1 MPDLTR
7 RVSAFRKSD
16 WLRAGVLCILV
27 LLTSTAARPSVLVA
41 VPFLLLV
48 VTNTLR
54 GYAILG
60 ATLVA
65 IIIVMVGPYDGMW
78 YLERGWALLLGGC
91 FVGLSIVRPKMKISD
106 RALEAVF
113 GALVLVAILV
123 TLMSGAWN
131 IVDWVISDRVRATV
145 AQVVALVSALLLSW
159 GSEGLAP
166 ALITAFYQ
174 TADAQILIFPALTAL
189 ASMSALLLSWWL
201 FIFFSGRSEE
211 ALGSVKNFRFNDH
224 LIWMLVVGLFLLF
237 TRWSEPLQ
245 RLGSNA
251 VVFIGALCAVRGA
264 AVIVFITGGF
274 SVLGYA
280 MTLLGLFIV
289 PPIVLGGAVLIGI
302 ADIYLDF
309 RKRSE
314 QLAAR

>member
-1 MPDLTR
+1 M
-7 RVSAFRKSD
+7 
-16 WLRAGVLCILV
+16 
-27 LLTSTAARPSVLVA
+27 LVA
-41 VPFLLLV
+41 IPFLLLV
-48 VTNTLR
+48 GTNTLR

-60 ATLVA
+60 ATLIA

-91 FVGLSIVRPKMKISD
+91 FVGLSIARPKMKISD

-113 GALVLVAILV
+113 GALVLAAILM

-145 AQVVALVSALLLSW
+145 AQVIALG

-237 TRWSEPLQ
+237 TRWNEPLQ

-280 MTLLGLFIV
+280 MTLLGLVIV
-289 PPIVLGGAVLIGI
+289 TPIVLGGAVLIGI

>member
-7 RVSAFRKSD
+7 RASVFRQSD
-16 WLRAGVLCILV
+16 WLRAGVLFVLV
-27 LLTSTAARPSVLVA
+27 LLTSTARPSVLVA
-41 VPFLLLV
+41 VPFLVLV
-48 VTNTLR
+48 ATNLPHRYT
-54 GYAILG
+54 ILS
-60 ATLVA
+60 ATLIA
-65 IIIVMVGPYDGMW
+65 MLIVMIGPYDGMW
-78 YLERGWALLLGGC
+78 YLERGWALLLGGS

-113 GALVLVAILV
+113 GALMVLVILM
-123 TLMSGAWN
+123 TLIPGAWN
-131 IVDWVISDRVRATV
+131 VVDWVISDRVRATV
-145 AQVVALVSALLLSW
+145 AQVIALGGSEWLTPAFISAL
-159 GSEGLAP
+159 
-166 ALITAFYQ
+166 YQ
-174 TADAQILIFPALTAL
+174 TAEVQVLIFPALTAL

-201 FIFFSGRSEE
+201 FTLFSGRSEE
-211 ALGSVKNFRFNDH
+211 VLGSVKNFRFNDH
-224 LIWMLVVGLFLLF
+224 LIWIFVVGLFLLF

-245 RLGSNA
+245 RVGSNA

-280 MTLLGLFIV
+280 MTIFGLVIV
-289 PPIVLGGAVLIGI
+289 PPIVLGGAILIGI

>member
-1 MPDLTR
+1 M
-7 RVSAFRKSD
+7 
-16 WLRAGVLCILV
+16 
-27 LLTSTAARPSVLVA
+27 LLTSTARPSVLVA

-48 VTNTLR
+48 GTNTLR

-60 ATLVA
+60 ATLIA

-78 YLERGWALLLGGC
+78 YLERGWALLLGSC
-91 FVGLSIVRPKMKISD
+91 FVGLSIARPKMKISD

-113 GALVLVAILV
+113 GALVLAAILM

-145 AQVVALVSALLLSW
+145 AQVIALG

-166 ALITAFYQ
+166 TLITALYQ
-174 TADAQILIFPALTAL
+174 TAEGQILIFPALTAL

-237 TRWSEPLQ
+237 TRWNEPLQ

-280 MTLLGLFIV
+280 MTLLGLVIV
-289 PPIVLGGAVLIGI
+289 TPIVLGGAVLIGI

>member
-78 YLERGWALLLGGC
+78 YLERGWALLLGSC
-91 FVGLSIVRPKMKISD
+91 FVGLSIARPKMKISD

-113 GALVLVAILV
+113 GALVLAAILM

-145 AQVVALVSALLLSW
+145 AQVIALG

-237 TRWSEPLQ
+237 TRWNEPLQ

-280 MTLLGLFIV
+280 MTLFGLVIV

>member
-27 LLTSTAARPSVLVA
+27 LLTSTARPSVLVA

-48 VTNTLR
+48 GTNTLR

-60 ATLVA
+60 ATLIA
-65 IIIVMVGPYDGMW
+65 IIIVVAGPYDGMW

-91 FVGLSIVRPKMKISD
+91 FVGLSIARPKMKISD

-113 GALVLVAILV
+113 GALVLAAILM

-145 AQVVALVSALLLSW
+145 AQVIALLLSW

-166 ALITAFYQ
+166 ALITALYQ
-174 TADAQILIFPALTAL
+174 TAEAQILIFPALTAL

-211 ALGSVKNFRFNDH
+211 AFGSVKNFRFNDH

-280 MTLLGLFIV
+280 MTLFGLVIV

>member
-7 RVSAFRKSD
+7 GVSAFRKSD

-27 LLTSTAARPSVLVA
+27 LLTSTARPSVLVA

-48 VTNTLR
+48 GTNTLR

-60 ATLVA
+60 ATLIA
-65 IIIVMVGPYDGMW
+65 IIIVVVGPYDGMW

-113 GALVLVAILV
+113 GALVLAAILM

-145 AQVVALVSALLLSW
+145 AQVIALLLSW

-166 ALITAFYQ
+166 ALITALYQ
-174 TADAQILIFPALTAL
+174 TAEAQILIFPALTAL

-211 ALGSVKNFRFNDH
+211 ALGSVKDFRFNDH

-280 MTLLGLFIV
+280 MTLLGLVIV

>member
-27 LLTSTAARPSVLVA
+27 LLTSTARPSVLVA
-41 VPFLLLV
+41 IPFLLLV
-48 VTNTLR
+48 GTNTLR

-60 ATLVA
+60 ASLIA

-91 FVGLSIVRPKMKISD
+91 FVGLSIARPKMKISD

-113 GALVLVAILV
+113 GALVLAAILM

-145 AQVVALVSALLLSW
+145 AQVIALG

-166 ALITAFYQ
+166 ALITALYQ

-201 FIFFSGRSEE
+201 FIIFSGRSEE

-237 TRWSEPLQ
+237 TRWNEPLQ

-280 MTLLGLFIV
+280 MTLLGLVIV
-289 PPIVLGGAVLIGI
+289 TPIVLGGAVLIGI

>member
-1 MPDLTR
+1 M
-7 RVSAFRKSD
+7 
-16 WLRAGVLCILV
+16 
-27 LLTSTAARPSVLVA
+27 LVA
-41 VPFLLLV
+41 IPFLLLV
-48 VTNTLR
+48 GTNTLR

-60 ATLVA
+60 ASLIA

-91 FVGLSIVRPKMKISD
+91 FVGLSIARPKMKISD

-113 GALVLVAILV
+113 GALVLAAILM

-145 AQVVALVSALLLSW
+145 AQVIALG

-166 ALITAFYQ
+166 ALITALYQ

-237 TRWSEPLQ
+237 TRWNEPLQ

-280 MTLLGLFIV
+280 MTLLGLVIV
-289 PPIVLGGAVLIGI
+289 TPIVLGGAVLIGI

>member
-113 GALVLVAILV
+113 GALVLVAILM

-145 AQVVALVSALLLSW
+145 AQVIALG

-166 ALITAFYQ
+166 TLITALYQ
-174 TADAQILIFPALTAL
+174 TAEVQILIFPALTAL

-280 MTLLGLFIV
+280 MTLFGLVIV

-314 QLAAR
+314 QLAVR

>member
-7 RVSAFRKSD
+7 RASVFRQSD
-16 WLRAGVLCILV
+16 WLRAGVLFVLV
-27 LLTSTAARPSVLVA
+27 LLTSTARPSVLVA
-41 VPFLLLV
+41 VPFLVLV
-48 VTNTLR
+48 ATNLPHR
-54 GYAILG
+54 YAILS
-60 ATLVA
+60 ATLIA
-65 IIIVMVGPYDGMW
+65 MLIVMIGPYDGMW
-78 YLERGWALLLGGC
+78 YLERGWALLLGGS
-91 FVGLSIVRPKMKISD
+91 FVGLSIVRPKMKTSD

-113 GALVLVAILV
+113 GALMVLVILMN
-123 TLMSGAWN
+123 LIPGAWN
-131 IVDWVISDRVRATV
+131 VVDWVISDRVRATV
-145 AQVVALVSALLLSW
+145 AQVIALGGSEWLTPAFISAL
-159 GSEGLAP
+159 
-166 ALITAFYQ
+166 YQ
-174 TADAQILIFPALTAL
+174 TAEVQVLIFPALTAL

-201 FIFFSGRSEE
+201 FTLFSGRSEE
-211 ALGSVKNFRFNDH
+211 VLGSVKNFRFNDH
-224 LIWMLVVGLFLLF
+224 LIWIFVVGLFLLF

-245 RLGSNA
+245 RVGSNA

-280 MTLLGLFIV
+280 MTIFGLVIV
-289 PPIVLGGAVLIGI
+289 PPIVLGGAILIGI

>member
-1 MPDLTR
+1 M
-7 RVSAFRKSD
+7 
-16 WLRAGVLCILV
+16 
-27 LLTSTAARPSVLVA
+27 LVA

-48 VTNTLR
+48 GTNALR
-54 GYAILG
+54 GYTILG
-60 ATLVA
+60 ATLIA
-65 IIIVMVGPYDGMW
+65 IIIVMAGPYDGMW

-113 GALVLVAILV
+113 GALVLVAILM

-145 AQVVALVSALLLSW
+145 AQVIALG

-166 ALITAFYQ
+166 ALITALYQ
-174 TADAQILIFPALTAL
+174 TAEVQILIFPALTAL

-280 MTLLGLFIV
+280 MTLFGLVIV

>member
-27 LLTSTAARPSVLVA
+27 LLTSTARPSVLVA

-48 VTNTLR
+48 GTNTLR

-60 ATLVA
+60 ASLIA

-91 FVGLSIVRPKMKISD
+91 FVGLSIARPKMKISD

-113 GALVLVAILV
+113 GALVLAAILM

-145 AQVVALVSALLLSW
+145 AQVIALG

-166 ALITAFYQ
+166 ALITALYQ

-201 FIFFSGRSEE
+201 FIIFSGRSEE

-237 TRWSEPLQ
+237 TRWNEPLQ

-280 MTLLGLFIV
+280 MTLLGLVIV
-289 PPIVLGGAVLIGI
+289 TPIVLGGAVLIGI

>member
-27 LLTSTAARPSVLVA
+27 LLTSTARPSVLVA

-48 VTNTLR
+48 GTNTLR

-60 ATLVA
+60 ASLIA

-91 FVGLSIVRPKMKISD
+91 FVGLSIARPKMKISD

-113 GALVLVAILV
+113 GALVLAAILM

-145 AQVVALVSALLLSW
+145 AQVIALG

-166 ALITAFYQ
+166 ALITALYQ

-237 TRWSEPLQ
+237 TRWNEPLQ

-280 MTLLGLFIV
+280 MTLLGLVIV
-289 PPIVLGGAVLIGI
+289 TPIVLGGAVLIGI

>member
-1 MPDLTR
+1 M
-7 RVSAFRKSD
+7 
-16 WLRAGVLCILV
+16 
-27 LLTSTAARPSVLVA
+27 LVA

-78 YLERGWALLLGGC
+78 YLERGWALLLGSC
-91 FVGLSIVRPKMKISD
+91 FVGLSIARPKMKISD

-113 GALVLVAILV
+113 GALVLAAILM

-145 AQVVALVSALLLSW
+145 AQVIALG

-237 TRWSEPLQ
+237 TRWNEPLQ

-280 MTLLGLFIV
+280 MTFLGLVIV

>member
-7 RVSAFRKSD
+7 RTSVLRQSD
-16 WLRAGVLCILV
+16 WLRAGVLFVLV
-27 LLTSTAARPSVLVA
+27 LLTSTARPSVLVA
-41 VPFLLLV
+41 VPFLVLV
-48 VTNTLR
+48 ATNLPHR
-54 GYAILG
+54 YAILG
-60 ATLVA
+60 ATLIA
-65 IIIVMVGPYDGMW
+65 MLIVMIGPYDGMW
-78 YLERGWALLLGGC
+78 YLERGWALLLGGS

-113 GALVLVAILV
+113 GALMVLVILM
-123 TLMSGAWN
+123 TLIPGAWN
-131 IVDWVISDRVRATV
+131 VVEWVISDRVRATV
-145 AQVVALVSALLLSW
+145 AQVIALGGSEWLTPAFISAL
-159 GSEGLAP
+159 
-166 ALITAFYQ
+166 YQ
-174 TADAQILIFPALTAL
+174 TAEVQVLIFPALTAL

-201 FIFFSGRSEE
+201 FTLFSGRSEE
-211 ALGSVKNFRFNDH
+211 VLGSVKNFRFNDH
-224 LIWMLVVGLFLLF
+224 LIWIFVVGLFLLF

-245 RLGSNA
+245 RVGSNA

-280 MTLLGLFIV
+280 MTIFGLVIV
-289 PPIVLGGAVLIGI
+289 PPIVLGGAILIGI

>member
-7 RVSAFRKSD
+7 RASVFRQGD
-16 WLRAGVLCILV
+16 WLRAGVLFVLV
-27 LLTSTAARPSVLVA
+27 LLTSTARPSVLVA
-41 VPFLLLV
+41 VPFLVLV
-48 VTNTLR
+48 ATNLPHR
-54 GYAILG
+54 YAILS
-60 ATLVA
+60 ATLIA
-65 IIIVMVGPYDGMW
+65 MLIVMIGPYDGMW
-78 YLERGWALLLGGC
+78 YLERGWALLLGGS

-113 GALVLVAILV
+113 GALMVLVILM
-123 TLMSGAWN
+123 TLIPGAWN
-131 IVDWVISDRVRATV
+131 VVDWVISDRVRATV
-145 AQVVALVSALLLSW
+145 TQVIALGGSEWLTPAFISAL
-159 GSEGLAP
+159 
-166 ALITAFYQ
+166 YQ
-174 TADAQILIFPALTAL
+174 TAEVQILIFPALTAL

-201 FIFFSGRSEE
+201 FTLFSGRSEE
-211 ALGSVKNFRFNDH
+211 VLGSVKGFRFNDH
-224 LIWMLVVGLFLLF
+224 LIWIFVVGLFLLF

-245 RLGSNA
+245 RVGSNA

-280 MTLLGLFIV
+280 MTIFGLVIV
-289 PPIVLGGAVLIGI
+289 PPIVLGGAILIGI

>member
-27 LLTSTAARPSVLVA
+27 LLTSTARPSVLVA
-41 VPFLLLV
+41 VPFLLLAG
-48 VTNTLR
+48 TNAFR
-54 GYAILG
+54 GYAISG
-60 ATLVA
+60 ATLIA
-65 IIIVMVGPYDGMW
+65 IIIVMVGPYDSMW

-91 FVGLSIVRPKMKISD
+91 FFGLSIARPKMKTSD

-113 GALVLVAILV
+113 GALVLGTILM

-131 IVDWVISDRVRATV
+131 ILDWVISDRVRATV
-145 AQVVALVSALLLSW
+145 AQVIALG

-166 ALITAFYQ
+166 ALITALYQ
-174 TADAQILIFPALTAL
+174 TADIQILIFPALTAL

-211 ALGSVKNFRFNDH
+211 AFGPVKDFRFNDH

-280 MTLLGLFIV
+280 MTLLGLVIV
-289 PPIVLGGAVLIGI
+289 TPIVLGGAVLIGI

>member
-1 MPDLTR
+1 
-7 RVSAFRKSD
+7 
-16 WLRAGVLCILV
+16 
-27 LLTSTAARPSVLVA
+27 VLVA
-41 VPFLLLV
+41 IPFLLLV
-48 VTNTLR
+48 GTNTLR

-60 ATLVA
+60 ASLIA

-91 FVGLSIVRPKMKISD
+91 FVGLSIARPKMKISD

-113 GALVLVAILV
+113 GALVLAAILM

-145 AQVVALVSALLLSW
+145 AQVIALG

-166 ALITAFYQ
+166 ALITALYQ

-237 TRWSEPLQ
+237 TRWNEPLQ

-280 MTLLGLFIV
+280 MTLLGLVIV
-289 PPIVLGGAVLIGI
+289 TPIVLGGAVLIGI

>member
-27 LLTSTAARPSVLVA
+27 LLTSTARPSVLVA

-48 VTNTLR
+48 GTNALR

-60 ATLVA
+60 ATLIA
-65 IIIVMVGPYDGMW
+65 IIIVVAGPYDGMW

-113 GALVLVAILV
+113 GALVLVAILM

-145 AQVVALVSALLLSW
+145 AQVIALG

-166 ALITAFYQ
+166 ALITALYQ
-174 TADAQILIFPALTAL
+174 TAEVQILIFPALTAL

-280 MTLLGLFIV
+280 MTLFGLVIV

>member
-7 RVSAFRKSD
+7 RASVFRQSD
-16 WLRAGVLCILV
+16 WLRAGVLFVLV
-27 LLTSTAARPSVLVA
+27 LLTSTARPSVLVA
-41 VPFLLLV
+41 VPFLVLV
-48 VTNTLR
+48 ATNLPHR
-54 GYAILG
+54 YAILS
-60 ATLVA
+60 ATLIA
-65 IIIVMVGPYDGMW
+65 MLIVMIGPYDGMW
-78 YLERGWALLLGGC
+78 YLERGWALLLGGS

-113 GALVLVAILV
+113 GALMVLVILM
-123 TLMSGAWN
+123 TLIPGAWS
-131 IVDWVISDRVRATV
+131 IVDWVISDRIRTTV
-145 AQVVALVSALLLSW
+145 AQVIALG

-166 ALITAFYQ
+166 ALITALYQ
-174 TADAQILIFPALTAL
+174 TAEVQILIFPALTAL

-201 FIFFSGRSEE
+201 FTLFSGRSEE
-211 ALGSVKNFRFNDH
+211 VLGSVKNFRFNDH
-224 LIWMLVVGLFLLF
+224 LIWIFVVGLFLLF

-245 RLGSNA
+245 RVGSNA

-280 MTLLGLFIV
+280 MTIFGLVIV
-289 PPIVLGGAVLIGI
+289 PPIVLGGAILIGI

>member
-91 FVGLSIVRPKMKISD
+91 FVGLSIARPKMKISD

-113 GALVLVAILV
+113 GALVLAAILM

-145 AQVVALVSALLLSW
+145 AQVIALG

-166 ALITAFYQ
+166 ALITALYQ

-237 TRWSEPLQ
+237 TRWNEPLQ

-280 MTLLGLFIV
+280 MTLLGLVIV
-289 PPIVLGGAVLIGI
+289 TPIVLGGAVLIGI

>member
-7 RVSAFRKSD
+7 RASVFRKSD
-16 WLRAGVLCILV
+16 WLRAGVLFVLV
-27 LLTSTAARPSVLVA
+27 LLTSTARPSVLVA
-41 VPFLLLV
+41 VPFLVLV
-48 VTNTLR
+48 ATNLPHR
-54 GYAILG
+54 YAILS
-60 ATLVA
+60 ATLIA
-65 IIIVMVGPYDGMW
+65 MLIVMIGPYDGMW
-78 YLERGWALLLGGC
+78 YLERGWALLLGGS
-91 FVGLSIVRPKMKISD
+91 FVGLSIVRPGMKISD

-113 GALVLVAILV
+113 GALMVLVILM
-123 TLMSGAWN
+123 TLIPGAWN
-131 IVDWVISDRVRATV
+131 VVDWVISDRVRATV
-145 AQVVALVSALLLSW
+145 AQVIALGGSEWLTPAFISAL
-159 GSEGLAP
+159 
-166 ALITAFYQ
+166 YQ
-174 TADAQILIFPALTAL
+174 TAEVQVLIFPALTAL

-201 FIFFSGRSEE
+201 FTLFSGRSEE
-211 ALGSVKNFRFNDH
+211 VLGSVKSFRFNDH
-224 LIWMLVVGLFLLF
+224 LIWIFVVGLFLLF

-245 RLGSNA
+245 RVGSNA

-280 MTLLGLFIV
+280 MTIFGLVIV
-289 PPIVLGGAVLIGI
+289 PPIVLGGAILIGI

>member
-91 FVGLSIVRPKMKISD
+91 FVGLSIARPKMKISD

-113 GALVLVAILV
+113 GALVLAAILM

-145 AQVVALVSALLLSW
+145 AQVIALG

-166 ALITAFYQ
+166 ALITALYQ

-201 FIFFSGRSEE
+201 FIFFSGRSKE

-237 TRWSEPLQ
+237 TRWNEPLQ

-280 MTLLGLFIV
+280 MTLLGLVIV
-289 PPIVLGGAVLIGI
+289 TPIVLGGAVLIGI

>member
-16 WLRAGVLCILV
+16 WLRVGVLCILV
-27 LLTSTAARPSVLVA
+27 LLTSTARPSVLVA

-48 VTNTLR
+48 GTNTLR

-60 ATLVA
+60 ATLIA
-65 IIIVMVGPYDGMW
+65 IIIVMIGPYDGMW

-91 FVGLSIVRPKMKISD
+91 FVGLSIARPKMKISD

-113 GALVLVAILV
+113 GALVLAAILM

-145 AQVVALVSALLLSW
+145 AQVIALG

-166 ALITAFYQ
+166 ALITALYQ
-174 TADAQILIFPALTAL
+174 TAEAQILIFPALTAL

-237 TRWSEPLQ
+237 TRWNEPLQ

-280 MTLLGLFIV
+280 MTLLGLVIV

>member
-27 LLTSTAARPSVLVA
+27 LLTSTARPSVLVA

-48 VTNTLR
+48 GTNALR

-60 ATLVA
+60 ATLIA

-113 GALVLVAILV
+113 GALVLVAILM
-123 TLMSGAWN
+123 TLVSGAWN

-145 AQVVALVSALLLSW
+145 AQVIALG

-166 ALITAFYQ
+166 ALITALYQ
-174 TADAQILIFPALTAL
+174 TAEVQILIFPALTAL

-211 ALGSVKNFRFNDH
+211 ALGLVKNFRFNDH

-280 MTLLGLFIV
+280 MTLFGLVIV

>member
-27 LLTSTAARPSVLVA
+27 LLTSTARPSVLVA

-48 VTNTLR
+48 GTNALR
-54 GYAILG
+54 GYAMSG
-60 ATLVA
+60 ATLIA

-113 GALVLVAILV
+113 GALVLVAILM

-145 AQVVALVSALLLSW
+145 AKVIALG

>member
-7 RVSAFRKSD
+7 RVSALRKSD

-27 LLTSTAARPSVLVA
+27 LLTSTARPSVLVA

-48 VTNTLR
+48 GTNTLR

-60 ATLVA
+60 ATLIA

-91 FVGLSIVRPKMKISD
+91 FVGLSIARPKMKISD

-113 GALVLVAILV
+113 GALVLAAILM

-145 AQVVALVSALLLSW
+145 AQVIALG

-166 ALITAFYQ
+166 ALITALYQ

-189 ASMSALLLSWWL
+189 ASMSALLFSWWL

-211 ALGSVKNFRFNDH
+211 AFGSVKNFRFNDH

-280 MTLLGLFIV
+280 MTLLGLVIV
-289 PPIVLGGAVLIGI
+289 TPIVLGGAVLIGI

>member
-1 MPDLTR
+1 M
-7 RVSAFRKSD
+7 
-16 WLRAGVLCILV
+16 
-27 LLTSTAARPSVLVA
+27 LVA

-48 VTNTLR
+48 GTNALR

-60 ATLVA
+60 ATLIA
-65 IIIVMVGPYDGMW
+65 IIIVMAGPYDGMW

-113 GALVLVAILV
+113 GALVLVAILM

-145 AQVVALVSALLLSW
+145 AQVIALG

-166 ALITAFYQ
+166 ALITALYQ
-174 TADAQILIFPALTAL
+174 TAEVQILIFPALTAL

-280 MTLLGLFIV
+280 MTLFGLVIV

>member
-7 RVSAFRKSD
+7 RVSALRKSD

-27 LLTSTAARPSVLVA
+27 LLTSTARPSVLVA

-48 VTNTLR
+48 GTNTLR

-60 ATLVA
+60 ATLIA

-91 FVGLSIVRPKMKISD
+91 FVGLSIARPKMKISD

-113 GALVLVAILV
+113 GALVLAAILM

-145 AQVVALVSALLLSW
+145 AQVIALG

-166 ALITAFYQ
+166 ALITALYQ
-174 TADAQILIFPALTAL
+174 TAEAQILIFPALTAL
-189 ASMSALLLSWWL
+189 ASMSALLFSWWL

-211 ALGSVKNFRFNDH
+211 AFGSVKNFRFNDH

-280 MTLLGLFIV
+280 MTLLGLVIV

-309 RKRSE
+309 RTRSE
-314 QLAAR
+314 RLAAR

>member
-1 MPDLTR
+1 
-7 RVSAFRKSD
+7 
-16 WLRAGVLCILV
+16 
-27 LLTSTAARPSVLVA
+27 
-41 VPFLLLV
+41 
-48 VTNTLR
+48 
-54 GYAILG
+54 
-60 ATLVA
+60 
-65 IIIVMVGPYDGMW
+65 
-78 YLERGWALLLGGC
+78 
-91 FVGLSIVRPKMKISD
+91 
-106 RALEAVF
+106 
-113 GALVLVAILV
+113 
-123 TLMSGAWN
+123 
-131 IVDWVISDRVRATV
+131 
-145 AQVVALVSALLLSW
+145 ALLLSW

-166 ALITAFYQ
+166 ALITALYQ
-174 TADAQILIFPALTAL
+174 TAEAQILIFPALTAL

-211 ALGSVKNFRFNDH
+211 ALGSVKDFRFNDH

-280 MTLLGLFIV
+280 MTLFGLVIV

>member
-27 LLTSTAARPSVLVA
+27 LLTSTARPSVLVA

-48 VTNTLR
+48 GTNALR

-60 ATLVA
+60 ATLIA
-65 IIIVMVGPYDGMW
+65 IIIVMAGPYDGMW

-91 FVGLSIVRPKMKISD
+91 FVGRSIVRPKMKISD

-113 GALVLVAILV
+113 GALVLGTILM

-145 AQVVALVSALLLSW
+145 AQVIALG

-166 ALITAFYQ
+166 ALITALYQ
-174 TADAQILIFPALTAL
+174 TAEVQILIFPALTAL

-211 ALGSVKNFRFNDH
+211 ALGPVKNFRFNDH

-280 MTLLGLFIV
+280 MTLFGLVIV

>member
-7 RVSAFRKSD
+7 RASVFWKSD
-16 WLRAGVLCILV
+16 WLRAGVLFIFV
-27 LLTSTAARPSVLVA
+27 LLTSTARPSVLVA

-48 VTNTLR
+48 GTSALLS
-54 GYAILG
+54 YSILG
-60 ATLVA
+60 TILIAL
-65 IIIVMVGPYDGMW
+65 IIVMVGPYDGMW

-91 FVGLSIVRPKMKISD
+91 FVGLSIVRPKIKVSD

-113 GALVLVAILV
+113 GTLVIAAILM
-123 TLMSGAWN
+123 TLMSGTWN
-131 IVDWVISDRVRATV
+131 VVDWVISDRVRATV
-145 AQVVALVSALLLSW
+145 AQVIALA

-166 ALITAFYQ
+166 ALVTALYQ
-174 TADAQILIFPALTAL
+174 TAEIQILVFPALTAL

-201 FIFFSGRSEE
+201 FNFFSGQSEE

-245 RLGSNA
+245 RVGSNA

-264 AVIVFITGGF
+264 AVIVFITGGL
-274 SVLGYA
+274 SILGYA
-280 MTLLGLFIV
+280 MTIFGLVIV

-314 QLAAR
+314 QLATR

>member
-27 LLTSTAARPSVLVA
+27 LLTSTARPSVLVA

-113 GALVLVAILV
+113 GALVLVAILM

-145 AQVVALVSALLLSW
+145 AQVIALG

-166 ALITAFYQ
+166 ALITALYQ
-174 TADAQILIFPALTAL
+174 TAEVQILIFPALTAL

-211 ALGSVKNFRFNDH
+211 ALGLVKNFRFNDH

-280 MTLLGLFIV
+280 MTLFGLVIV

>member
-7 RVSAFRKSD
+7 GVSAFRKSD

-27 LLTSTAARPSVLVA
+27 LLTSTARPSVLVA

-48 VTNTLR
+48 GTNTLR

-60 ATLVA
+60 ATLIA
-65 IIIVMVGPYDGMW
+65 IIIVMAGPYDGMW

-113 GALVLVAILV
+113 GALVLAAILM

-145 AQVVALVSALLLSW
+145 AQVIALLLSW

-166 ALITAFYQ
+166 ALITALYQ
-174 TADAQILIFPALTAL
+174 TAEAQILIFPALTAL

-211 ALGSVKNFRFNDH
+211 ALGSVKDFRFNDH

-280 MTLLGLFIV
+280 MTLLGLVIV

>member
-1 MPDLTR
+1 M
-7 RVSAFRKSD
+7 
-16 WLRAGVLCILV
+16 
-27 LLTSTAARPSVLVA
+27 LVA

-48 VTNTLR
+48 GTNALR

-60 ATLVA
+60 ATLIA

-113 GALVLVAILV
+113 GALVLVAILM

-145 AQVVALVSALLLSW
+145 AQVIALG

-166 ALITAFYQ
+166 ALITALYQ
-174 TADAQILIFPALTAL
+174 TAEVQILIFPALTAL

-280 MTLLGLFIV
+280 MTLFGLVIV